1 MLHFVKWL
9 DKITYISS
17 KVWSILSKTLLL
29 LAVLFIIWGLIALQ
43 HWHKKRAVVAPSGS
57 EGHDYKI
64 TEKIYT
70 PPIVKLPFIKDK
82 QPIKDDML
90 PISKE
95 NVSKTIGITMPAE
108 KGEVKLELV
117 VDKKGNVYKTKD
129 FPEGVEVVVTKWQ
142 SKLIEFGITFSY
154 SLACTFKGS
163 VFHCLSVDVVRI
175 GNLLL
180 GADAGLGVKQSYV
193 SGYLVGLSGK
203 YKLLVLGTPS
213 ETSKGVV
220 LSGLFGRDFL
230 EERFYVGLNIRW

>member
-43 HWHKKRAVVAPSGS
+43 HWYKKRAVVAPGGS

-64 TEKIYT
+64 VEKIYT
-70 PPIVKLPFIKDK
+70 PPIVKLPFTKDK

-90 PISKE
+90 PIPKE
-95 NVSKTIGITMPAE
+95 SVLKTIGITVPAE

-142 SKLIEFGITFSY
+142 SKLIKFGITFSY

-163 VFHCLSVDVVRI
+163 FFHCLSVDVVRV
-175 GNLLL
+175 GNLSL
-180 GADAGLGVKQSYV
+180 GVDAGLGVGQSYI

-203 YKLLVLGTPS
+203 YKLLALSSHKTNF
-213 ETSKGVV
+213 T

-230 EERFYVGLNIRW
+230 HERFYAGLNLRF